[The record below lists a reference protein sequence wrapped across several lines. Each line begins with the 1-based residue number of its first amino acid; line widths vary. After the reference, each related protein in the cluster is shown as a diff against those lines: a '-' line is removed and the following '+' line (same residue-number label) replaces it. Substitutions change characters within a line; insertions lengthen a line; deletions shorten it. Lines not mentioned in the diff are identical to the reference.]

1 MRHAGE
7 SYVEIHPETASAAGV
22 ADGDRV
28 TVESPRGRIAVTARV
43 TDRVGEGV
51 VFVPMHFAAGAVNR
65 LTNEAFDP
73 TSGIPEY
80 KVSSVRLSSAP
91 PEDGDTAGATVDD

>member
-7 SYVEIHPETASAAGV
+7 SYVEIHPATAEAAGV
-22 ADGDRV
+22 GDGDRV
-28 TVESPRGRIAVTARV
+28 SVQSPRGEITVTARV

-51 VFVPMHFAAGAVNR
+51 VFVPMHFATGAVNR

-80 KVSSVRLSSAP
+80 KVSSVRVAP
-91 PEDGDTAGATVDD
+91 AATEEGESAGATVDD

>member
-1 MRHAGE
+1 
-7 SYVEIHPETASAAGV
+7 
-22 ADGDRV
+22 
-28 TVESPRGRIAVTARV
+28 V

-80 KVSSVRLSSAP
+80 KVSSVRLAPAP
-91 PEDGDTAGATVDD
+91 PEDGDAAGATVDD